1 MVLLGVITIL
11 DLKPRRSL
19 PPSLPVEAVPEFTAV
34 YTHRTAVIPR
44 GRAVLN
50 TASIGN
56 DGAGAVDC
64 DSRRAVGPI
73 RTIRGVYM
81 TQLNRLQRLAALSAP
96 NEWSFYV

>member
-1 MVLLGVITIL
+1 MRVQLSACVHTQ
-11 DLKPRRSL
+11 
-19 PPSLPVEAVPEFTAV
+19 AVPAVRCVYTAV
-34 YTHRTAVIPR
+34 NS
-44 GRAVLN
+44 G
-50 TASIGN
+50 TASTVN
-56 DGAGAVDC
+56 DGVGAVDC